1 MKQNK
6 IFRLSAILLVLT
18 LLSTCV
24 ISGTFAK
31 YVTSDNAEDT
41 VRVAKWGIVLSVN
54 SEDPILYDDDTNN
67 DDATELKVFS
77 NALAAPG
84 TKKEL
89 ATVKLTGTPEVAY
102 EIKVVVNLNL
112 GDNWVADSDVY
123 CPVVFT
129 VGTTTIQIDGTI
141 TTTAA
146 LETAVENAIKEA
158 ISGEVDGTAQYNA
171 GVAVPTTANEVKIG
185 WSWAFSTSDAN
196 DKKDTQLG
204 VAGNAIID
212 FDLTV
217 TVTQID

>member
-31 YVTSDNAEDT
+31 YVTSDNASDT
-41 VRVAKWGIVLSVN
+41 VRVAKWGIVLSID
-54 SEDPILYDDDTNN
+54 SEADILYDDNLNIN
-67 DDATELKVFS
+67 DVTELKVS
-77 NALAAPG
+77 SEELAAPG

-102 EIKVVVNLNL
+102 EIKVVVDLNL
-112 GDNWVADSDVY
+112 GDKWVADSAVY

-129 VGTTTIQIDGTI
+129 VAGNPIKIDGTI

-146 LETAVENAIKEA
+146 LETAVENAIKAA
-158 ISGEVDGTAQYNA
+158 ISGEADGIAEYDA
-171 GVAVPTTANEVKIG
+171 GDPVPLSASEVNIG

-212 FDLTV
+212 FELTV